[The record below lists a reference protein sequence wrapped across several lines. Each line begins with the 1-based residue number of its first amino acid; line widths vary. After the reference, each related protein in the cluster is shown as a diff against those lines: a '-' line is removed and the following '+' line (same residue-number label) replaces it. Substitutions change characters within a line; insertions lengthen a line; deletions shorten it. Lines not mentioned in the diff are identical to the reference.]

1 MVTTFL
7 FGLIALIMVLA
18 ALVAVTNRNLV
29 RATMGLVLVLFGNAV
44 LFVLLEAYFLAMAQ
58 IIIYIG
64 AIAILIVFAIML
76 TRHVGE
82 DWGPAFHRAW
92 PWALVIAGGL
102 GGALLFW
109 MVRWPGGQNTPA
121 GQVDPNYVQALGQAL
136 VNPQGYVVPF
146 EVASVLL
153 LAALIGAIY
162 VAWGGR
168 RVKGPYPQRAEGGE
182 R

>member
-1 MVTTFL
+1 MVVTLVFL
-7 FGLIALIMVLA
+7 LVASIMIVS
-18 ALVAVTNRNLV
+18 ALVAVANRNLV

-82 DWGPAFHRAW
+82 QWGPAWHTGW
-92 PWALVIAGGL
+92 PWAFGIALGL
-102 GGALLFW
+102 AGALGFW
-109 MVRWPGGQNTPA
+109 MIQWPGGTQLPQGTPQA
-121 GQVDPNYVQALGQAL
+121 DYVQQLGQAL
-136 VNPQGYVVPF
+136 VSPQGYVVPF

-168 RVKGPYPQRAEGGE
+168 RVRGPYPTREDV
-182 R
+182 

>member
-1 MVTTFL
+1 MVTTFVFAL
-7 FGLIALIMVLA
+7 VALIMVVA
-18 ALVAVTNRNLV
+18 ALVAVANRNLV

-92 PWALVIAGGL
+92 LWAVVMAGGL
-102 GGALLFW
+102 GGFLVFW
-109 MVRWPGGQNTPA
+109 VSRWPGGEKELT
-121 GQVDPNYVQALGQAL
+121 GTVDPNYVQALGRAL
-136 VNPQGYVVPF
+136 VDPQGYVVPF

-168 RVKGPYPQRAEGGE
+168 RVKGPYPTREE
-182 R
+182 

>member
-1 MVTTFL
+1 MVSTFL

-58 IIIYIG
+58 III
-64 AIAILIVFAIML
+64 
-76 TRHVGE
+76 
-82 DWGPAFHRAW
+82 
-92 PWALVIAGGL
+92 IAGGL

>member
-1 MVTTFL
+1 
-7 FGLIALIMVLA
+7 MVLTA
-18 ALVAVTNRNLV
+18 VFLLTAGIMLVSAVVAVTNRNLV
-29 RATMGLVLVLFGNAV
+29 RATMALVLTLLGNAV

-76 TRHVGE
+76 TRHVGQQ
-82 DWGPAFHRAW
+82 WGPAWHRAW
-92 PWALVIAGGL
+92 PWALFLSGGL
-102 GGALLFW
+102 AAALLFW
-109 MVRWPGGQNTPA
+109 VTRWPGGNRVLQ
-121 GQVDPNYVQALGQAL
+121 GQPDPNYVQALGRAL
-136 VNPQGYVVPF
+136 VDPQGYVVPF

-168 RVKGPYPQRAEGGE
+168 QVRGPYPTRED